1 MPVRSAAAAR
11 KTRKDGPIN
20 GRATPFGHELAA
32 RAARGFL
39 IAADAVSNLREFMHT
54 SSRMAFLAVKD
65 CERELDTLERQVDEE
80 LPHAITG
87 TEEQTAR
94 ELIASLRFIT
104 DLERIGD
111 LVWWVTQ
118 RVHVPEKPLAPRQA
132 AQLEEMA
139 EILER
144 MVRGIHKGLRQ
155 RDASAAG
162 VVLRVD
168 ADMDHLRQSVF
179 KDQLGG
185 GKEIRMDLIMM
196 AQCLERAGDHATNL
210 AEELVHLIERRSIRH
225 TAKKRV

>member
-1 MPVRSAAAAR
+1 MPARSASAR
-11 KTRKDGPIN
+11 KKKLVPADG
-20 GRATPFGHELAA
+20 AVSPFGHELAA

-39 IAADAVSNLREFMHT
+39 IAGDAVSNLREFMRT
-54 SSRMAFLAVKD
+54 ASRMAFLAVKD

-111 LVWWVTQ
+111 LVWWVAQ
-118 RVHVPEKPLAPRQA
+118 RVHVPEKPLAPKQA

-144 MVRGIHKGLRQ
+144 MVRGIHEGLRQ
-155 RDASAAG
+155 RDTGAAA

-168 ADMDHLRQSVF
+168 ADMDHLREKVF
-179 KDQLGG
+179 KGQLGS
-185 GKEIRMDLIMM
+185 GKHIRMDLLMM

-225 TAKKRV
+225 TTKKRV